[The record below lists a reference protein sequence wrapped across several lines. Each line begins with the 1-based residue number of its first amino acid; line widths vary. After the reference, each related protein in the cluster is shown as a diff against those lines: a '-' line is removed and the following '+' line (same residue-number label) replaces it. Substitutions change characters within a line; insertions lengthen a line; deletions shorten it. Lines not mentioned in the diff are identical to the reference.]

1 VRAVLIALGALV
13 LLAAVAEPYARW
25 VPEGS
30 RGRPSGQDVLAWTAG
45 RFVGE
50 PVPGGCRGV

>member
-1 VRAVLIALGALV
+1 LIALGALV